1 MSKPTSKVALH
12 RSAKNN
18 VYPNELDIDQLDA
31 YSELHL
37 FDNLQEAKLCATNT
51 GGQIYT
57 QVDSDPDILYSKG
70 IHLINRT
77 GIYAVIKS
85 DR

>member
-1 MSKPTSKVALH
+1 MSKPTSKVTLH
-12 RSAKNN
+12 HSAKNN

-31 YSELHL
+31 YSELYL

-57 QVDSDPDILYSKG
+57 QVDGDPNILYSKG
-70 IHLINRT
+70 IHLVNRT